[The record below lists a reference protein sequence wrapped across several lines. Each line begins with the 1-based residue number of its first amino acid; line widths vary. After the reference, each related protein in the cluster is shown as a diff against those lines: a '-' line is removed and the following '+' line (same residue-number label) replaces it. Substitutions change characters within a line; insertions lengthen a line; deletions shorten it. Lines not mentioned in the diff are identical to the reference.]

1 MVGFAY
7 SGYIDLKWQL
17 LIVVS
22 CIIDTALQIFVDEF
36 VAFVIEFGS
45 YWLAVEFVPFAVE
58 FIALHLNLSCLHKQ
72 LH

>member
-22 CIIDTALQIFVDEF
+22 CIIYAVLQVFV
-36 VAFVIEFGS
+36 
-45 YWLAVEFVPFAVE
+45 VEFIPFAVE
-58 FIALHLNLSCLHKQ
+58 LITFAFKFVSSA
-72 LH
+72 

>member
-22 CIIDTALQIFVDEF
+22 CIIDAVLQVFVVEF
-36 VAFVIEFGS
+36 VAFAIEYVSSLIHPICSRVNHFC
-45 YWLAVEFVPFAVE
+45 
-58 FIALHLNLSCLHKQ
+58 I
-72 LH
+72 